1 MKRQYIT
8 IDEYIEENPVDVQ
21 KILKNIK
28 NVIIE
33 AVPEAEETISY
44 QMPSFKFRGK
54 PLVYFAAFKSHI
66 GACPTP
72 SGMDEFREEL
82 KNYKQGKG
90 SIQFPLDKP
99 IPYELIKKIVKNRA
113 EKIKESKSK
122 K

>member
-1 MKRQYIT
+1 MKRKYIT

-28 NVIIE
+28 QVIIE

-44 QMPSFKFRGK
+44 RMPSFKFRGK
-54 PLVYFAAFKSHI
+54 TLVYFAAFKSHI
-66 GACPTP
+66 GIYPTP

-90 SIQFPLDKP
+90 SI
-99 IPYELIKKIVKNRA
+99 
-113 EKIKESKSK
+113 
-122 K
+122 

>member
-28 NVIIE
+28 RVIIE

-44 QMPSFKFRGK
+44 RMPSFKFRDK

-66 GACPTP
+66 GIYPTP

-90 SIQFPLDKP
+90 SI
-99 IPYELIKKIVKNRA
+99 
-113 EKIKESKSK
+113 
-122 K
+122 

>member
-28 NVIIE
+28 RVIIE

-44 QMPSFKFRGK
+44 RMPSFKFRGK

-66 GACPTP
+66 GIYPTP

-90 SIQFPLDKP
+90 SI
-99 IPYELIKKIVKNRA
+99 
-113 EKIKESKSK
+113 
-122 K
+122 

>member
-1 MKRQYIT
+1 MKRKYIT

-28 NVIIE
+28 QVIIE

-44 QMPSFKFRGK
+44 QMPSFKFRSK

-66 GACPTP
+66 GIYPTP

-90 SIQFPLDKP
+90 SI
-99 IPYELIKKIVKNRA
+99 
-113 EKIKESKSK
+113 
-122 K
+122 